1 MISKRT
7 NIFSSN
13 KFKINIKN
21 LTDELN
27 NLFKN
32 ADINI
37 TNMLKQQ
44 NIKTRTRILSFTDV
58 LCYKFQ
64 YAQKYRTQ
72 KNVIDEYKL
81 DHLIDCDNTSFY
93 RKESKIPLQY
103 YENIY
108 KNITDIHKNF
118 SKKTHYKIVAVDGSY
133 SNTNYKNDKTL
144 ETSLNMG
151 YFDISNSIPLEIDLN
166 NKKNSE
172 IASFMDAI
180 LNNKIKTYNII
191 FVCDRGYFSNELF
204 KLLSNKNAKYVI
216 RIKNNSKHINSKNTS
231 TNMRFINYNFNKES
245 IRKLYNNKTKKYE
258 QYKITQK
265 VDCNIATNL
274 DETYTDKVIKEIYN
288 SRWDIEEYFKLIK
301 SNFKFASFEEAL
313 VGSFAPIQI

>member
-1 MISKRT
+1 M
-7 NIFSSN
+7 
-13 KFKINIKN
+13 
-21 LTDELN
+21 
-27 NLFKN
+27 
-32 ADINI
+32 
-37 TNMLKQQ
+37 
-44 NIKTRTRILSFTDV
+44 
-58 LCYKFQ
+58 
-64 YAQKYRTQ
+64 
-72 KNVIDEYKL
+72 
-81 DHLIDCDNTSFY
+81 
-93 RKESKIPLQY
+93 
-103 YENIY
+103 
-108 KNITDIHKNF
+108 
-118 SKKTHYKIVAVDGSY
+118 
-133 SNTNYKNDKTL
+133 